1 MIVKRY
7 HIVIFFLIANFIFAD
22 PPSWDVNGDGV
33 LDNYNDYENNGS
45 VTVMVSV
52 DGSTSFGESGDMIA
66 CFVDGEQR
74 GVGLSGLVPFGPYQG
89 TYQFQMM
96 IYSNAPDGEM
106 LTFQYYSQLSDAVY
120 NLNESLEF
128 TINMTEGTVISPY
141 TLTFNP
147 GDDIP
152 DPIYGC
158 TDDSACNYNIEAT
171 NDDGSCDYPLEFYD
185 CSDEC
190 LSDIDG
196 DDICDELEILGCT
209 NSDALNY
216 DLEATDDDGSCLI
229 IGCTDI
235 NACNYNPDATGDD
248 DSCIYSEEN
257 FDCDGNCTEN
267 VDCNG
272 VCGGDSYEDECGICD
287 NVPPNDCVQDCAGEW
302 GGDAE
307 IDECGICDNDFS
319 NNCIQDCAGEWGG
332 DAIIDECDI
341 CDGADL
347 NNNGYCDPECPDN
360 YILNPQFPNVNDN
373 SVCIPELF
381 TYNISTVSAGYL
393 FYQVTINGVPIDNN
407 DWVGAFNGE
416 ICVGSQIWDTNE
428 CSNNVCSIS
437 VMGYDNDSFTEGYM
451 LYGDI
456 PTFRIYDSSEN
467 IYYDAYPTDD
477 IEWENFGFSD
487 INLLSTQVQGCTDDS
502 ACNFDLEATE
512 DNGSCEYPE
521 ENYDCDGNCI
531 VIIDCEGECGGF
543 VEFDECGEC
552 GGDNSTCTG
561 CTDLE
566 ALNYDE
572 TALINDGSCVFDFD
586 LPPELFEFNQ
596 STQQAFYF
604 FEIVSI
610 NNILLDNNDWVAA
623 FNGDICVGSKK
634 WDTSLCGEGVCDL
647 PIMGNDNESY
657 SEGYMDEGGIPTF
670 KIYDYSEQQFYN
682 AISSN
687 DIGWENNGTF
697 VLDYLNVFPD
707 CFGELG
713 GDALIDDCGDCSSPD
728 NFNSGQ
734 DDCGVCYGNNEDQD
748 CAGLCFGDALI
759 DDCGD
764 CDGNNASCSGCTD
777 PNALNYDN
785 TAIIDDGSCSY
796 TLPVSMNLHQG
807 ANLVSF
813 YALPENLEFETFI
826 SPLFNSISG
835 VITEGSAATLLNDQ
849 WLGSILS
856 MDSSNGYW
864 FVMEEDDDLEFD
876 GYPLD
881 NNYEYSL
888 HTGPNLIS
896 FPSSEAYLLE
906 DILPNN
912 LEGVVYGI
920 ISEGASAYYLDG
932 NWIGLEYLEGGKG
945 YWFKSYEDI
954 SFSFEIDVNES
965 IVARSS
971 DYNDQVLDRF
981 EYIQSSEQAFYYFD
995 NIEDAVI
1002 GDWII
1007 AYNDNNIV
1015 GTKKWEGDITDI
1027 AIMGYINEEYDF
1039 SDKYCKIGDVP
1050 SFTLYKHETGEEIIL
1065 SGNIKPWM
1073 SNDISYIGTLFVD
1086 ETEMPNNFGLSSI
1099 YPNPFNPTTTIDF
1112 YVPEN
1117 MEFSLSLFDLQ
1128 GRLVENIINQ
1138 NSVGYYSIEYSANSL
1153 SSGIYFIQLKTSSFI
1168 DNSKIILL
1176 K

>member
-1 MIVKRY
+1 M
-7 HIVIFFLIANFIFAD
+7 
-22 PPSWDVNGDGV
+22 
-33 LDNYNDYENNGS
+33 
-45 VTVMVSV
+45 
-52 DGSTSFGESGDMIA
+52 
-66 CFVDGEQR
+66 
-74 GVGLSGLVPFGPYQG
+74 
-89 TYQFQMM
+89 
-96 IYSNAPDGEM
+96 
-106 LTFQYYSQLSDAVY
+106 
-120 NLNESLEF
+120 
-128 TINMTEGTVISPY
+128 
-141 TLTFNP
+141 
-147 GDDIP
+147 
-152 DPIYGC
+152 
-158 TDDSACNYNIEAT
+158 
-171 NDDGSCDYPLEFYD
+171 
-185 CSDEC
+185 
-190 LSDIDG
+190 
-196 DDICDELEILGCT
+196 
-209 NSDALNY
+209 
-216 DLEATDDDGSCLI
+216 
-229 IGCTDI
+229 
-235 NACNYNPDATGDD
+235 
-248 DSCIYSEEN
+248 
-257 FDCDGNCTEN
+257 
-267 VDCNG
+267 
-272 VCGGDSYEDECGICD
+272 
-287 NVPPNDCVQDCAGEW
+287 
-302 GGDAE
+302 
-307 IDECGICDNDFS
+307 
-319 NNCIQDCAGEWGG
+319 
-332 DAIIDECDI
+332 
-341 CDGADL
+341 
-347 NNNGYCDPECPDN
+347 
-360 YILNPQFPNVNDN
+360 
-373 SVCIPELF
+373 
-381 TYNISTVSAGYL
+381 
-393 FYQVTINGVPIDNN
+393 
-407 DWVGAFNGE
+407 
-416 ICVGSQIWDTNE
+416 
-428 CSNNVCSIS
+428 
-437 VMGYDNDSFTEGYM
+437 
-451 LYGDI
+451 
-456 PTFRIYDSSEN
+456 
-467 IYYDAYPTDD
+467 
-477 IEWENFGFSD
+477 
-487 INLLSTQVQGCTDDS
+487 
-502 ACNFDLEATE
+502 
-512 DNGSCEYPE
+512 
-521 ENYDCDGNCI
+521 
-531 VIIDCEGECGGF
+531 
-543 VEFDECGEC
+543 
-552 GGDNSTCTG
+552 
-561 CTDLE
+561 
-566 ALNYDE
+566 
-572 TALINDGSCVFDFD
+572 
-586 LPPELFEFNQ
+586 
-596 STQQAFYF
+596 
-604 FEIVSI
+604 
-610 NNILLDNNDWVAA
+610 
-623 FNGDICVGSKK
+623 
-634 WDTSLCGEGVCDL
+634 
-647 PIMGNDNESY
+647 
-657 SEGYMDEGGIPTF
+657 
-670 KIYDYSEQQFYN
+670 
-682 AISSN
+682 
-687 DIGWENNGTF
+687 
-697 VLDYLNVFPD
+697 
-707 CFGELG
+707 
-713 GDALIDDCGDCSSPD
+713 
-728 NFNSGQ
+728 
-734 DDCGVCYGNNEDQD
+734 
-748 CAGLCFGDALI
+748 
-759 DDCGD
+759 
-764 CDGNNASCSGCTD
+764 
-777 PNALNYDN
+777 NYDN